1 MTVQVLKYITTDQFL
16 RGQKGIKVEVGSG
29 KCFETVDDLSF
40 FLIAVEQQIEN
51 YLGRSLLKGTYIDNF
66 KGNDSETYYP
76 RVYPIESI
84 TSITYT
90 TYIFTDVQTVDS
102 LYYKASKYSVHLLD
116 EFSSDNYYT
125 LTYIAGNTLED
136 IPNIIKQAIIEQAS
150 LILQDQARGILV
162 SESYNTSKL
171 VYQPT
176 PTDGLYPQVEQ
187 KLKPY
192 KSQFSNI

>member
-1 MTVQVLKYITTDQFL
+1 L

-29 KCFETVDDLSF
+29 KCFETIDDLSF
-40 FLIAVEQQIEN
+40 FLIAIEQQIEN
-51 YLGRSLLKGTYIDNF
+51 YLGYSLLKGTYIEKF
-66 KGNDSETYYP
+66 KGNDSNTYYT

-90 TYIFTDVQTVDS
+90 TDIFTTVQTVNS
-102 LYYKASKYSVHLLD
+102 MYYRASKYSINLLD
-116 EFSSDNYYT
+116 EFDSNNYYT
-125 LTYIAGNTLED
+125 LTYIAGNSLED
-136 IPNIIKQAIIEQAS
+136 IPNIIKQSIIEQAS
-150 LILQDQARGILV
+150 LTLQDQARGILV

-192 KSQFSNI
+192 KSQFSNL